1 MMTIKE
7 WAAEYRLIN
16 EAEWQDRRQRLPDEP
31 VEQSV
36 RAYFD
41 LARLALSLSDS
52 ADEPAQLWPSRMAHY
67 RELVGRWQLLAERQ
81 GHARQP

>member
-16 EAEWQDRRQRLPDEP
+16 EAEREDRKRRLPDEP

-36 RAYFD
+36 RSYFE
-41 LARLALSLSDS
+41 LARLAQMLSGS
-52 ADEPAQLWPSRMAHY
+52 ADVPTQLWSSRMAHY
-67 RELVGRWQLLAERQ
+67 RELVGRWQRLAERQ
-81 GHARQP
+81 EHARQP